1 MLVNRAAM
9 SFSLAAP
16 LHSHSFDSVTSC
28 FGLSWEFDVFA
39 RLLLLFIL
47 VPLAD
52 LMLLLMIADWTHWT
66 TTILLVIISGIIG
79 AWLAKQ
85 QSVRVG
91 MKIRDQLAR
100 NEVPSGLLTD
110 GAMILFAAGLLVTPG
125 VITDIFGL
133 SLLVP
138 QARNWYK
145 QRVWKW
151 LKNHYHVQVTEMK
164 SREFDSRIVEGEVVG
179 PHTRPKSEV
188 HELNTR

>member
-1 MLVNRAAM
+1 M
-9 SFSLAAP
+9 
-16 LHSHSFDSVTSC
+16 
-28 FGLSWEFDVFA
+28 FA

-47 VPLAD
+47 VPLVD
-52 LMLLLMIADWTHWT
+52 LMLLLWIANWTHWT
-66 TTILLVIISGIIG
+66 TTILLVIISGFIG

-91 MKIRDQLAR
+91 MKIRQQLAR

-110 GAMILFAAGLLVTPG
+110 GAMILFAAGLLLTPG

-133 SLLVP
+133 SLLIP

-151 LKNHYHVQVTEMK
+151 LKDHYHVQVTEMR
-164 SREFDSRIVEGEVVG
+164 SRDFESDIVEGEVVK
-179 PHTRPKSEV
+179 PREPAKSDV
-188 HELNTR
+188 TQLNTH